1 MACMTSGAS
10 SVTLQSLYWR
20 SSDNFSVPAESSRV
34 NWCSPARGL
43 EDEILESRSP
53 KGEGGRRRRWAGGGR
68 VGGCCDRPCA
78 PTRSASGRPPS
89 PFRAGLSHMTEHCH
103 EEGVVPA
110 GALDFAP
117 YGCAIGVGLED
128 VEREPAQDSEVLGS
142 IVLSCAI
149 SILGELNVEHPVEL
163 VLDGPMTARDLQQPL
178 GGHIFGQEIMAHDRR
193 VGAMAAQASARGDP
207 AHRNDAGKA
216 VERSQAGV
224 AHDRRAP
231 DFAPVVI
238 GRFDL
243 LGDTARAGA
252 CKLLRDGCEQAPTV
266 GLDRQNRS
274 EEHTSEL
281 QSHSDL
287 VCRLLL

>member
-1 MACMTSGAS
+1 M
-10 SVTLQSLYWR
+10 TLQEQKNCPMISSKATVASRNSLHWSCKPLIR
-20 SSDNFSVPAESSRV
+20 LRK
-34 NWCSPARGL
+34 
-43 EDEILESRSP
+43 ILASRSP
-53 KGEGGRRRRWAGGGR
+53 CGEVAARSAAGGDLAGR
-68 VGGCCDRPCA
+68 EPHPCPL
-78 PTRSASGRPPS
+78 PT
-89 PFRAGLSHMTEHCH
+89 RAGLSHMTEHCH

-117 YGCAIGVGLED
+117 YGCAVGVGLED